1 MQTKRPIN
9 KLENTDILII
19 IWKHI
24 QPISTQIMGKNV
36 AQKFCIYYHNSQQWL
51 TMKHKI
57 FVACFLSVIYNDMR
71 CWRFNNTWKILR
83 LINSMRFP
91 NDMIQRYISEMISH
105 LFTNYQTTH
114 STHIPNPF
122 IIDDKLLYTMIQNY
136 GQHLSPY
143 PSSS

>member
-1 MQTKRPIN
+1 
-9 KLENTDILII
+9 
-19 IWKHI
+19 
-24 QPISTQIMGKNV
+24 
-36 AQKFCIYYHNSQQWL
+36 
-51 TMKHKI
+51 
-57 FVACFLSVIYNDMR
+57 
-71 CWRFNNTWKILR
+71 
-83 LINSMRFP
+83 MRFP

-143 PSSS
+143 PLDGYYVHVGNQRYKVLLSEASFRDYGIYILKASEQASKLNSE

>member
-1 MQTKRPIN
+1 
-9 KLENTDILII
+9 
-19 IWKHI
+19 
-24 QPISTQIMGKNV
+24 
-36 AQKFCIYYHNSQQWL
+36 
-51 TMKHKI
+51 
-57 FVACFLSVIYNDMR
+57 
-71 CWRFNNTWKILR
+71 
-83 LINSMRFP
+83 MRFP

-143 PSSS
+143 PFDGYYVHVGNQRYKVLLSEASFHEYGIYILKASEQPSKLNSE